1 MLDRSPAYLAA
12 ITASG
17 RRILMR
23 ATVKIVDPDIVYQ
36 AAASSGGR
44 ARVMRFR

>member
-36 AAASSGGR
+36 AAASSGEASYSR
-44 ARVMRFR
+44 PA